1 MPQILK
7 VLILVNCFGTFLTS
21 NSGFQIKLI
30 FYIILKTIHILH
42 EQRGV
47 KHFFHLSEG
56 GVRHFF
62 QMFEGGSNIF
72 FNILG
77 ISPIHS
83 FSFYSY
89 APNLGA

>member
-30 FYIILKTIHILH
+30 FYIILKTIRILH
-42 EQRGV
+42 ERGGV

-62 QMFEGGSNIF
+62 QTSEGGVKHF
-72 FNILG
+72 FQHFRNL
-77 ISPIHS
+77 
-83 FSFYSY
+83 
-89 APNLGA
+89 PNS